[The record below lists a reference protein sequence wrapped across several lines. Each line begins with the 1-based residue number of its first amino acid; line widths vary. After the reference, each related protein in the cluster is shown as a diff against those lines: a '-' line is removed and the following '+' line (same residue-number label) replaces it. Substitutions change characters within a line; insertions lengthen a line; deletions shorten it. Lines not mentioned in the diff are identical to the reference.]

1 DWLGDCRRGDAQVRA
16 GDVNRYLSRIMAD
29 ALSGL
34 QMHRRLRIESPDRRY
49 APPPG
54 NIPGGAKAQTGGT

>member
-1 DWLGDCRRGDAQVRA
+1 GGSDWLGDSRRGDAQVRA
-16 GDVNRYLSRIMAD
+16 GDVNRYLSRIAAD

-34 QMHRRLRIESPDRRY
+34 PARSGSPDRRY

-54 NIPGGAKAQTGGT
+54 NTPGDGAKAQTEGT